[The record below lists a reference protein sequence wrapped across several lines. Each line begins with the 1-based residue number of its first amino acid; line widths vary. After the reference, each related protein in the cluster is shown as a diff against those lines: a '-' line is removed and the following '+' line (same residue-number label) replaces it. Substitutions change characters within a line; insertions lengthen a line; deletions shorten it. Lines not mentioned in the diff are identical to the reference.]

1 MNSPQAANLPT
12 NRVLNGTIIRTFV
25 NGLVRDYE
33 SEQDSSV
40 IDMEIVN
47 RLRNLDRVYMDVK
60 GMDYR
65 SRFSN
70 NGMSQVRIRVR
81 LKQVTGLVSG

>member
-1 MNSPQAANLPT
+1 MNSPQATHPST
-12 NRVLNGTIIRTFV
+12 NGMLNGTIIRTFV
-25 NGLVRDYE
+25 SELVRDFDE
-33 SEQDSSV
+33 RHSNG
-40 IDMEIVN
+40 IDVEIAN
-47 RLRNLDRVYMDVK
+47 RLRNLDRVSVKVK

-70 NGMSQVRIRVR
+70 NGISQVRIRMR

>member
-12 NRVLNGTIIRTFV
+12 NRVVNGTIIRTFV
-25 NGLVRDYE
+25 SGLVRDYE